1 MDDTVKPSLTVEVL
15 KHLPFGKFCGFEK
28 TRGMDGGLVMA
39 VVWAFWDAHD
49 YSRIR
54 KAFFSIED
62 GTYIGEKDL

>member
-1 MDDTVKPSLTVEVL
+1 MEDTKLVLTAACL

-28 TRGMDGGLVMA
+28 TRGMDNQLVDA

-49 YSRIR
+49 YARIR
-54 KAFFSIED
+54 KAYFSITD